1 MDVPEGFSYGP
12 TIVQVTPNASTAE
25 GGGTGI
31 IYGYGLGPVAGAI
44 IPADLT
50 ITVGGQPATIL
61 GFNSGAYGLA
71 SPPFQLEAVAFSI
84 PPGTAGTSVA
94 VTVSN
99 SSGTTTANAAFSY
112 LPPIQIF
119 NTGPTELAQ
128 GIYDHLRDVYYFT
141 SATQVLVFSKT
152 QGRLLA
158 PIDIPASQRLW
169 GSLFLQMAASW
180 PLQMLQQM
188 QFIFSIPTAG
198 HGEHFSSSGFFPS
211 CPGSYHQSCRSF
223 RQQCWDGL
231 LHPNQSGRD
240 RISWLF
246 QAGHHNE
253 EDHRLQYYAPGFRRR
268 TLCCARPL
276 ALTARACTLT
286 MPARYSQSIR
296 QRTRSRLRR
305 LAHLAATSIDGS
317 RAFQQQHAI
326 CRRSF

>member
-1 MDVPEGFSYGP
+1 MVPRSFRLRRTRPLRKAEAR
-12 TIVQVTPNASTAE
+12 ASST
-25 GGGTGI
+25 
-31 IYGYGLGPVAGAI
+31 GYGLGPVAGAT

-94 VTVSN
+94 MTVSN

-169 GSLFLQMAASW
+169 GIALSPDGSKLAIADAAANAIYLLNPDTPATVNTF
-180 PLQMLQQM
+180 PLPGSFPPVQGV
-188 QFIFSIPTAG
+188 ITNPAG
-198 HGEHFSSSGFFPS
+198 VSVSNAGMVYYTLTNQGGTGFHGFFSWIP
-211 CPGSYHQSCRSF
+211 QRRRSPTTT
-223 RQQCWDGL
+223 L
-231 LHPNQSGRD
+231 SLPVSGRMM
-240 RISWLF
+240 
-246 QAGHHNE
+246 
-253 EDHRLQYYAPGFRRR
+253 
-268 TLCCARPL
+268 LCCARPS

-286 MPARYSQSIR
+286 MPARYTQ
-296 QRTRSRLRR
+296 
-305 LAHLAATSIDGS
+305 
-317 RAFQQQHAI
+317 
-326 CRRSF
+326 